1 VKSAACHAGAPVKAG
16 FSKHFQTFRVT
27 DRGISRSTSVTTTKH
42 AQNNNSAST
51 KMKTKNMTT
60 SQLRNSVNLSSW
72 RFGFL
77 LIPLLLACFAFSPA
91 AHAAPKPKPSPTPQT
106 WYATVG
112 AQSDDQGEQALA
124 FLPNEIWIHAGD
136 SITWTFDTNEL
147 HTVTFLTEG
156 QVRPDGPDGCDL
168 SNPVTFDGSTCV
180 ISDPFAVVGGG
191 SYTVKF
197 LKAGNFKM
205 VCLIHENMTGAIHVL
220 DSKLPLPH
228 DQAFYNAQTT
238 KERDA
243 VLSDSDSPT
252 DGDDH
257 AMIAGFGEVT
267 ATAGGSDTR
276 TLMRFINPQ
285 TSAVDGKI
293 TIHVGD
299 TVQWTNQDPI
309 EPHTITFG
317 TEPADPG
324 PPSANVTQDPDGA
337 LHATVKLHSDN
348 VHSGVI
354 IAAPQERAGLPQSPL
369 GFTRFRVTFPNPGVF
384 PYICA
389 FHDSLG
395 MRGEVDVSP

>member
-1 VKSAACHAGAPVKAG
+1 MKA
-16 FSKHFQTFRVT
+16 KY
-27 DRGISRSTSVTTTKH
+27 
-42 AQNNNSAST
+42 
-51 KMKTKNMTT
+51 MTT
-60 SQLRNSVNLSSW
+60 LSLRNSINRSASW
-72 RFGFL
+72 RCGFL

-91 AHAAPKPKPSPTPQT
+91 AQAAPKPSPQT

-112 AQSDDQGEQALA
+112 AESDDQGQQALA
-124 FLPNEIWIHAGD
+124 FLPNEIWIHVGD
-136 SITWTFDTNEL
+136 SITWTFDSKNEL

-168 SNPVTFDGSTCV
+168 SNPVTFNGTTCV
-180 ISDPFAVVGGG
+180 TNDPFAVLGGG

-205 VCLIHENMTGAIHVL
+205 VCLVHENMTGAIHVL

-243 VLSDSDSPT
+243 VLSDSDSAT
-252 DGDDH
+252 DSDDH
-257 AMIAGFGEVT
+257 AMIVGIGEVS

-276 TLMRFINPQ
+276 SLMRFYNPQ
-285 TSAVDGKI
+285 TAMTDGKI
-293 TIHVGD
+293 QIHVGD

-317 TEPADPG
+317 TEPADPV
-324 PPSANVTQDPDGA
+324 PPSANVTVDPDGV

-348 VHSGVI
+348 VNSGVI

-384 PYICA
+384 PYVCA

-395 MRGEVDVSP
+395 MKGEVDVSP